1 MQFAWFH
8 IAEMLHRDGR
18 RTTEPR
24 TIEKGAGLQTALS
37 HGTKNKSPYRCIYI
51 YIYKY
56 VFCCPHRGQEQPS
69 PDNDDGDDSNDY
81 DYDDA
86 GVEC

>member
-1 MQFAWFH
+1 MQFAWLH

-37 HGTKNKSPYRCIYI
+37 HGTKDKSPYRYI

-81 DYDDA
+81 DYDYDDA